1 MRKALIGM
9 ILAATVLSPVAAQA
23 QRWRG
28 GDRVREQNESGTV
41 SEQRQER
48 SERRQQREAQQTPQ
62 VRPVQEAPQVQQA
75 PVVQQRERTGDRGG
89 NRNWRGNDGTAG
101 TTATGTATTR
111 DRSGD
116 GNRRNWRGNNNQ
128 TSAYP
133 QAWQGNPNDPA
144 LRRYQETE
152 RRNQQRYSSDR
163 RGDRDGNWR
172 GDRNGSRTSWNR
184 SWRNDRRYD
193 WQNWRNSNRNIFRAG
208 RYYSPYR
215 NYGYNRFDIGI
226 FLEPL
231 FYGRNYWIA
240 DPWQYRLPPAYPGTQ
255 WVRYYDDVLLIDIY
269 TGEVLD
275 VIYGF
280 FW

>member
-9 ILAATVLSPVAAQA
+9 ILAATVLSPVAAEA
-23 QRWRG
+23 QRGRG
-28 GDRVREQNESGTV
+28 GERVREQNESNDSG
-41 SEQRQER
+41 EARQGRAER
-48 SERRQQREAQQTPQ
+48 QQQREARETPQ
-62 VRPVQEAPQVQQA
+62 VQQAQPAPQVQQQPQT
-75 PVVQQRERTGDRGG
+75 PVVQQRERGDDRGG
-89 NRNWRGNDGTAG
+89 NRGDRGDRGDRGGRGGT
-101 TTATGTATTR
+101 
-111 DRSGD
+111 DGD
-116 GNRRNWRGNNNQ
+116 GNRRGRTGAGAGQ

-133 QAWQGNPNDPA
+133 EAWQGNPNDPA
-144 LRRYQETE
+144 LRRYQRTE
-152 RRNQQRYSSDR
+152 QRNQQRYDNGR

-172 GDRNGSRTSWNR
+172 GDRGGGRNNNWNR
-184 SWRNDRRYD
+184 NWRSDRRYD
-193 WQNWRNSNRNIFRAG
+193 WQNWRHHNRNIFRAG

-231 FYGRNYWIA
+231 FYGRNYWIG

-255 WVRYYDDVLLIDIY
+255 WVRYYNDVLLVDVY